1 MPALSAIILSGGQS
15 RRMGR
20 DKALLE
26 LDGERL
32 LDRVA
37 NTLSAISDDI
47 IVVAGEPDRYTDGRW
62 RVIGDAFP
70 GAGAVGGLYSGLQAA
85 RHPYV
90 VAVAC
95 DMPFLNLR
103 LLRYL
108 ARAARGWDAA
118 VPQVSDTTLG
128 ADAELMPR
136 HTAKDRD
143 LQPLHAVYNRRVARA
158 ILSRITAGDLR
169 MIGFFPY
176 IKVRYVDVAEIER
189 YDKEHLSF
197 FNANTPEEWSAV
209 QERLHARSQA

>member
-1 MPALSAIILSGGQS
+1 MPGLSAIILSGGQS

-26 LDGERL
+26 LNGERL

-37 NTLSAISDDI
+37 NTLSAMSDDVV
-47 IVVAGEPDRYTDGRW
+47 VVAGDPERYGGGPW
-62 RVIGDAFP
+62 RVVGDAFP
-70 GAGAVGGLYSGLQAA
+70 GAGALGGLYSGLQAA

-95 DMPFLNLR
+95 DMPFLNVP
-103 LLRYL
+103 LLGYL

-118 VPQVSDTTLG
+118 VPRVSDTALG

-136 HTAKDRD
+136 QTAKDRD
-143 LQPLHAVYNRRVARA
+143 LQPLHAVYNRRVAKA
-158 ILSRITAGDLR
+158 ILERITAGDLR
-169 MIGFFPY
+169 MIGFFPT
-176 IKVRYVDVAEIER
+176 IRVRYIGAAQVER

-209 QERLHARSQA
+209 QERLNARPEA

>member
-1 MPALSAIILSGGQS
+1 MAALSAIILSGGQS

-37 NTLSAISDDI
+37 NTVSAISDDV
-47 IVVAGEPDRYTDGRW
+47 IVVAGDPARYPAGGW
-62 RVIGDAFP
+62 RVVGDAFP
-70 GAGAVGGLYSGLQAA
+70 GAGALGGLYSGLQAA

-95 DMPFLNLR
+95 DMPFLSTP

-108 ARAARGWDAA
+108 ARMASGWDAA
-118 VPQVSDTTLG
+118 VPQVSDTPLTDDL
-128 ADAELMPR
+128 ALSPR

-143 LQPLHAVYNRRVARA
+143 LQPLHAVYNRRVAKVIRE
-158 ILSRITAGDLR
+158 RIAAGDLR
-169 MIGFFPY
+169 MIGFFPQ
-176 IKVRYVDVAEIER
+176 IRVRYVSAAEIER
-189 YDKEHLSF
+189 YDPQRLSF
-197 FNANTPEEWSAV
+197 FNANTPEEWAAV
-209 QERLHARSQA
+209 QERLHGRSQT

>member
-1 MPALSAIILSGGQS
+1 MPRLSAIILSGGQS

-37 NTLSAISDDI
+37 NSVARLSDDV
-47 IVVAGEPDRYTDGRW
+47 IVVAGEPERYTGGAW
-62 RVIGDAFP
+62 RVVADAFP

-90 VAVAC
+90 LAVAC
-95 DMPFLNLR
+95 DMPFLNIA

-118 VPQVSDTTLG
+118 VPQVSDTPLG
-128 ADAELMPR
+128 VDGELQPR
-136 HTAKDRD
+136 QTAKERD
-143 LQPLHAVYNRRVARA
+143 LQPLHAVYNRRVAKA
-158 ILSRITAGDLR
+158 ILERIAAGDLR
-169 MIGFFPY
+169 MIGFFSR
-176 IKVRYVDVAEIER
+176 IRVRYVSATEVER
-189 YDKEHLSF
+189 YDTEHLSF
-197 FNANTPEEWSAV
+197 FNANTPEEWSAA
-209 QERLHARSQA
+209 QERLHAGPQA

>member
-1 MPALSAIILSGGQS
+1 MAALSAIILSGGQS

-37 NTLSAISDDI
+37 NTLSRVSDDV
-47 IVVAGEPDRYTDGRW
+47 IVVAGDATRYSGGAW
-62 RVIGDAFP
+62 RVIADAFP
-70 GAGAVGGLYSGLQAA
+70 GAGALGGLYSGLQAA

-90 VAVAC
+90 LAVAC
-95 DMPFLNLR
+95 DMPFLNEP

-118 VPQVSDTTLG
+118 VPQVSDTPLG
-128 ADAELMPR
+128 GDIALAPR

-143 LQPLHAVYNRRVARA
+143 LQPLHAVYNRRVARVV
-158 ILSRITAGDLR
+158 LERIAAGDLR
-169 MIGFFPY
+169 MISFFPN
-176 IKVRYVDVAEIER
+176 IRVRYVSAAEVER
-189 YDKEHLSF
+189 YDPDRLSF
-197 FNANTPEEWSAV
+197 FNANTPEEWSAA
-209 QERLHARSQA
+209 QERLHVRSQA